1 MILSD
6 QTIKELILSKKLI
19 VESEYG
25 LDDILSNIAC
35 ASLDIRLWNYFKFF
49 PKNDSKILNIDNI
62 DLEEKYIPDWE
73 YLVLQPG
80 DFCLGATKERF
91 GIPED
96 IVARVEWRSS
106 IWRLWILIHVTAWF
120 IDPWFGLNSPSTIT
134 LEIKNINTV
143 PVALKVGS
151 RVCQLALEKMDRPAQ
166 MPYNKKPSA
175 KYNWQIKP
183 EISNIYKDLNKN
195 LDKLKSS

>member
-6 QTIKELILSKKLI
+6 KTIKELILSKKLI
-19 VESEYG
+19 IESEYG
-25 LDDILSNIAC
+25 LDDILNNIAC
-35 ASLDIRLWNYFKFF
+35 ASLDIRLGNWFKFF
-49 PKNDSKILNIDNI
+49 PKDNSKVLN
-62 DLEEKYIPDWE
+62 LENWIELTEKYIKDWGF
-73 YLVLQPG
+73 LVLQPW
-80 DFCLGATKERF
+80 DFVLGATKEKVW
-91 GIPED
+91 IPEN

-106 IWRLWILIHVTAWF
+106 IWRLGILIHVTAGF

-151 RVCQLALEKMDRPAQ
+151 RICQLALESMNEPAEV
-166 MPYNKKPSA
+166 PYNKKPSA

-183 EISNIYKDLNKN
+183 EISKIWKDPNNN
-195 LDKLKSS
+195 LENL

>member
-6 QTIKELILSKKLI
+6 KTIKKLILSKKLI
-19 VESEYG
+19 IESEYG
-25 LDDILSNIAC
+25 LDDILNNIAC
-35 ASLDIRLWNYFKFF
+35 ASLDIRLGNWFKLF
-49 PKNDSKILNIDNI
+49 PKDTSKVLN
-62 DLEEKYIPDWE
+62 LEDWIELIEKYIKDWE
-73 YLVLQPG
+73 FLVLQPW
-80 DFCLGATKERF
+80 DFVLGATKEKVW
-91 GIPED
+91 IPEN

-106 IWRLWILIHVTAWF
+106 IWRLGILIHVTAGF

-151 RVCQLALEKMDRPAQ
+151 RVCQLALESMNEPAEV
-166 MPYNKKPSA
+166 PYNKKTSA

-183 EISNIYKDLNKN
+183 EISKIWKDPNNN
-195 LDKLKSS
+195 LENL

>member
-6 QTIKELILSKKLI
+6 KTIKELILSKKLI
-19 VESEYG
+19 IESEYG
-25 LDDILSNIAC
+25 LDDILNNIAC
-35 ASLDIRLWNYFKFF
+35 ASLDIRLGNWFKFF
-49 PKNDSKILNIDNI
+49 PKDNSKVLN
-62 DLEEKYIPDWE
+62 LENWIELTEKYIKDWE
-73 YLVLQPG
+73 FLVLQPW
-80 DFCLGATKERF
+80 DFVLWATKEKVW
-91 GIPED
+91 IPEN

-106 IWRLWILIHVTAWF
+106 IWRLGILIHVTAGF

-151 RVCQLALEKMDRPAQ
+151 RVCQLALESMNEPAEV
-166 MPYNKKPSA
+166 PYNKKPSA

-183 EISNIYKDLNKN
+183 EISNIKKDPDKN
-195 LDKLKSS
+195 LENLK

>member
-6 QTIKELILSKKLI
+6 TTIKKLI
-19 VESEYG
+19 LQKEVIIESEYW
-25 LDDILSNIAC
+25 LNDILNNIAC

-49 PKNDSKILNIDNI
+49 PKNTSEVLNLDSSIQLK
-62 DLEEKYIPDWE
+62 EKFIKDGE
-73 YLVLQPG
+73 YLILQPG
-80 DFCLGATKERF
+80 DFCLWATKEKF
-91 GIPED
+91 GIPEN

-106 IWRLWILIHVTAWF
+106 IWRLGILIHITAGF

-134 LEIKNINTV
+134 LEIKNINTI
-143 PVALKVGS
+143 PVALKVWS
-151 RVCQLALEKMDRPAQ
+151 RVCQLALETMDKPAQ

-183 EISNIYKDLNKN
+183 QLSKVNKDPSNN
-195 LDKLKSS
+195 L

>member
-6 QTIKELILSKKLI
+6 KTIKELILSKKLI
-19 VESEYG
+19 IESEYG
-25 LDDILSNIAC
+25 LDDILNNIAC
-35 ASLDIRLWNYFKFF
+35 ASLDIRLGNWFKFF
-49 PKNDSKILNIDNI
+49 PKDNSKVLN
-62 DLEEKYIPDWE
+62 LENWIELTEKYIKDWE
-73 YLVLQPG
+73 FLVLQPW
-80 DFCLGATKERF
+80 DFVLGATKEKVW
-91 GIPED
+91 IPEN

-106 IWRLWILIHVTAWF
+106 IWRLGILIHVTAGF

-151 RVCQLALEKMDRPAQ
+151 RVCQLALESMNEPAEV
-166 MPYNKKPSA
+166 PYNKKPSA

-183 EISNIYKDLNKN
+183 EISKIWKDPNNN
-195 LDKLKSS
+195 LENL

>member
-6 QTIKELILSKKLI
+6 KTIKELILDKKLI
-19 VESEYG
+19 VESPYWI
-25 LDDILSNIAC
+25 DDILNNIAC
-35 ASLDIRLWNYFKFF
+35 ASLDIRLGNYFKFF
-49 PKNDSKILNIDNI
+49 PRKTDKVLNLDSNIE
-62 DLEEKYIPDWE
+62 LEEKYVEDWD
-73 YLVLQPG
+73 YLLLQPG
-80 DFCLGATKERF
+80 DFCLWATKEKF

-120 IDPWFGLNSPSTIT
+120 IDPWFWLNYPSTIT

-151 RVCQLALEKMDRPAQ
+151 RVCQLALEAMNEAAQ
-166 MPYNKKPSA
+166 TPYNKKPSA
-175 KYNWQIKP
+175 KYNWQQKP
-183 EISNIYKDLNKN
+183 QESKINKDPNLNKEN
-195 LDKLKSS
+195 LK

>member
-6 QTIKELILSKKLI
+6 KSIRELILSKKLI
-19 VESEYG
+19 IESEYG
-25 LDDILSNIAC
+25 LDDVLNNIAC
-35 ASLDIRLWNYFKFF
+35 ASLDIRLWNWFKIF
-49 PKNDSKILNIDNI
+49 PKDNKKVLNIEKVE
-62 DLEEKYIPDWE
+62 LEEKYIPDGE
-73 YLVLQPG
+73 YLILQPW
-80 DFCLGATKERF
+80 DFVLWATKERF
-91 GIPED
+91 WIPED

-120 IDPWFGLNSPSTIT
+120 IDPWFWLNKPSTIT

-151 RVCQLALEKMDRPAQ
+151 RVCQLALEKMDQSAEI
-166 MPYNKKPSA
+166 PYNKKPSA

-183 EISNIYKDLNKN
+183 EESRIYNDTKTN
-195 LDKLKSS
+195 LQKS

>member
-6 QTIKELILSKKLI
+6 KTIKEFILSKKLI
-19 VESEYG
+19 IESEYG
-25 LDDILSNIAC
+25 LDDILNNIAC
-35 ASLDIRLWNYFKFF
+35 ASLDIRLGNWFKFF
-49 PKNDSKILNIDNI
+49 PKDTSKVLNLENGVK
-62 DLEEKYIPDWE
+62 LEEKYIEDGD

-80 DFCLGATKERF
+80 DFVLWATKEKV

-106 IWRLWILIHVTAWF
+106 IWRLGILIHVTAWF
-120 IDPWFGLNSPSTIT
+120 IDPGFGLNSPSTIT

-143 PVALKVGS
+143 PVALKVWS
-151 RVCQLALEKMDRPAQ
+151 RVCQLALETMNEPAEV
-166 MPYNKKPSA
+166 PYNKKPSA

-183 EISNIYKDLNKN
+183 EISNIGKDPDKN
-195 LDKLKSS
+195 LENLK